1 MRSNLHLE
9 KRPKHGRREK
19 PGLGARHSCLFIR
32 IREAVVHRYY
42 WDRVQDDV
50 VTYIQRCHNC
60 QMNRVS
66 LKVSTE
72 LRPIRP
78 PHEPFSMYGI
88 DLISLPITPRKNRY
102 AVVAVDYFSKFPIAK
117 AIPGKSS
124 ALIAEFLITDVISVF
139 GMPKVIISDQGT
151 EFAGVTKELADRMG
165 IDRRVST
172 PYHSQTNGLVE
183 RMNRTIKD
191 LLVKSLEKRVDWHIQ
206 LPLILMSIRSHTT
219 RATGYSSFELVT
231 GRKMIWPQDIELYRQ
246 ENDDFRFT
254 EDDIDVFESQEKAL
268 HEERLKRLEELANV
282 RKKARE
288 NIINEQSKYKARY
301 DQLHNP
307 QCYEVGDKVTL
318 QNDRKLS
325 RKGDVLEA
333 NRSGPFVIKEV
344 SKSKKTVVLDDCK
357 HHVATCFFCFFVYYY
372 QLLHG
377 FYGTHFTFAD
387 KIFDSTEQFHHF

>member
-1 MRSNLHLE
+1 
-9 KRPKHGRREK
+9 
-19 PGLGARHSCLFIR
+19 
-32 IREAVVHRYY
+32 
-42 WDRVQDDV
+42 
-50 VTYIQRCHNC
+50 
-60 QMNRVS
+60 
-66 LKVSTE
+66 
-72 LRPIRP
+72 
-78 PHEPFSMYGI
+78 
-88 DLISLPITPRKNRY
+88 
-102 AVVAVDYFSKFPIAK
+102 
-117 AIPGKSS
+117 
-124 ALIAEFLITDVISVF
+124 
-139 GMPKVIISDQGT
+139 MPKVIISDQGT

-318 QNDRKLS
+318 QNDQPFRRIGTAVQLFVAPKVAHVVQI
-325 RKGDVLEA
+325 KLEA
-333 NRSGPFVIKEV
+333 SREKSTVLKYNNAVKKFQAWRSQRANTEPDEELASVLRTLAEENKKNKCEHFADEV
-344 SKSKKTVVLDDCK
+344 ACCLKTVEDRNPTLALDMKRQVQEYETSTKADHLAASRQSTSSSQERPK
-357 HHVATCFFCFFVYYY
+357 DEGMRDQASL
-372 QLLHG
+372 QMPLD
-377 FYGTHFTFAD
+377 FTL
-387 KIFDSTEQFHHF
+387 FHIYCRIAESEEPEGSQQANTRPLDHQGQDARGRISSPCVMKLMSA